1 MLLTA
6 KRFRRALVFGA
17 IIGAAVAASGC
28 KNKHDGEDAPGDP
41 AGDEKQMQDA
51 GARAPGGDPDG
62 DRMIRAGLGESMRE
76 SIIAPKRAA
85 ADNVKDAALSWQS
98 PPRKAPFEPLDIPSD
113 ARGNA
118 LLGEVP
124 DTSFLVIASGDEFP
138 LTDRGFID
146 FFDHIS
152 ILLQASL
159 ARAEF
164 DAKGNET
171 PLFRALGA
179 LARGMLKSL
188 SPQKLAVLGIA
199 DQKMPQFVFYFENNI
214 PVLKIRLSDI
224 EKFRSIAEAYMTQY
238 NVKSQTLSLGFDNA
252 WILYPYGRGETRAA
266 VNWSERG
273 VLTATFVA
281 HPAQAEVFL
290 RKIKGHPERQKNAQ
304 TQIDRARIDGA
315 NAGGGDAPHAV
326 AVLWDLA
333 KFRNAFVAFEAQSD
347 ALFGV
352 EKRAGQSCAKE
363 FNRLTKDLR
372 TVLITA
378 EPLSNRKTIAVQS
391 RIRLGIGPQWPF
403 RVFFA
408 DPPFGIELPHSD
420 LYALGEASV
429 SVPFATAVEKL
440 LEWSNDIQKNP
451 FKCEYFSPLNA
462 LPQIVSEI
470 PNIRRLQADDIG
482 RAPYVLGTKH
492 FSCKAQ
498 KSPMHVSYFFA
509 PHAAAIAQDMGVIF
523 SESLKPLQTAPN
535 ADDAANDRRRAD
547 IGGAPGEA
555 DSDPPRIYADARLT
569 ADLSA
574 LGIASDARLWAQSD
588 FAAAATDA
596 DLLDALKKTELRPG
610 EWTVRAGWSERLA
623 SCGGDSATDDDPA
636 RNYHID
642 FAAVYDPDL
651 LQDGGVDLLWVYG
664 TE

>member
-1 MLLTA
+1 MG
-6 KRFRRALVFGA
+6 AL
-17 IIGAAVAASGC
+17 IGAAAAASGC
-28 KNKHDGEDAPGDP
+28 NNKHAGEDAAPP
-41 AGDEKQMQDA
+41 AQSAEEQQTQNAA
-51 GARAPGGDPDG
+51 GASNGVPNG
-62 DRMIRAGLGESMRE
+62 DRAIPAPAAGETMPESK
-76 SIIAPKRAA
+76 IPPKRAA
-85 ADNVKDAALSWQS
+85 AENINDAAKSRQS
-98 PPRKAPFEPLDIPSD
+98 PPRKTPFEPLDIPAD

-118 LLGEVP
+118 LLDEVP
-124 DTSFLVIASGDEFP
+124 DSSFLVIASGGEFP

-159 ARAEF
+159 TRAES
-164 DAKGNET
+164 DAKENE
-171 PLFRALGA
+171 PPFFRALGA
-179 LARGMLKSL
+179 LARGMLKSF
-188 SPQKLAVLGIA
+188 SPQKLASLGIA
-199 DQKMPQFVFYFENNI
+199 DQKIPQFVFYFENNI

-238 NVKSQTLSLGFDNA
+238 NVKSQTLSLGFDSA
-252 WILYPYGRGETRAA
+252 WTLYPCGRGETQAA

-290 RKIKGHPERQKNAQ
+290 RKIKEHPERHKNARA
-304 TQIDRARIDGA
+304 QIAQAEIIGE
-315 NAGGGDAPHAV
+315 NAGGDAPHAV
-326 AVLWDLA
+326 AALWDLA

-347 ALFGV
+347 ALFGL
-352 EKRAGQSCAKE
+352 EKRAGKSCAKE

-403 RVFFA
+403 RAFFA
-408 DPPFGIELPHSD
+408 DRPFGIELPRTD
-420 LYALGEASV
+420 LYPLWQASV
-429 SVPFATAVEKL
+429 SVPFATAVGKI

-451 FKCEYFSPLNA
+451 FKCEFFSPLNA

-470 PNIRRLQADDIG
+470 PNIRRLQADDIA
-482 RAPYVLGTKH
+482 RAPYALGTKH
-492 FSCKAQ
+492 FSGKAQ

-509 PHAAAIAQDMGVIF
+509 PHAAAIAQDMGVIS
-523 SESLKPLQTAPN
+523 SESLKSAQAEQN
-535 ADDAANDRRRAD
+535 ADNAANNRRAA
-547 IGGAPGEA
+547 APSEA
-555 DSDPPRIYADARLT
+555 ESDSPRVYADARLT

-574 LGIASDARLWAQSD
+574 LGIASDARLLAQSD
-588 FAAAATDA
+588 FAAAASDA
-596 DLLDALKKTELRPG
+596 DMIDALKETELQPG
-610 EWTVRAGWSERLA
+610 EWLIRAGWSERLA
-623 SCGGDSATDDDPA
+623 SRGDFVKTDDDPA

-642 FAAVYDPDL
+642 VAAVYDPDL
-651 LQDGGVDLLWVYG
+651 LEAGGADLLWVYG